1 VSCPTVR
8 IQDPDYLDKIA
19 MRGVLV
25 GAWGA
30 VICHA
35 WDGFETGRMEQ
46 AYLDRQRQRAAVQPR
61 PAAPSPEDRER
72 VDQYE
77 PWEHL
82 GCDRATYLA
91 TNDYPR
97 R

>member
-8 IQDPDYLDKIA
+8 IQDPDYLDKS
-19 MRGVLV
+19 
-25 GAWGA
+25 
-30 VICHA
+30 
-35 WDGFETGRMEQ
+35 
-46 AYLDRQRQRAAVQPR
+46 
-61 PAAPSPEDRER
+61 PALPSPEDRER
-72 VDQYE
+72 LDPYE

>member
-1 VSCPTVR
+1 MSCPTVR
-8 IQDPDYLDKIA
+8 VMDPDYLDEIA
-19 MRGVLV
+19 LRGVLV
-25 GAWGA
+25 GPWGA
-30 VICHA
+30 VTCHA
-35 WDGFETGRMEQ
+35 WDGLETGRMEQ
-46 AYLDRQRQRAAVQPR
+46 AYHDRRRTASKVR
-61 PAAPSPEDRER
+61 PALPSPEDRER
-72 VDQYE
+72 LDPYE